1 MIFVLQSL
9 CNACGIRYRKQ
20 RSALL
25 GLGEKNKKKNTDK
38 IVSVKLRLMGLG
50 RDMMLQTSLE
60 RSRPQKKMKLGEEE
74 EEAAMLLMALSS
86 GSVYAS

>member
-1 MIFVLQSL
+1 M
-9 CNACGIRYRKQ
+9 
-20 RSALL
+20 
-25 GLGEKNKKKNTDK
+25 GEKNKKKNTDK

-50 RDMMLQTSLE
+50 RDMMLQTRLE
-60 RSRPQKKMKLGEEE
+60 RSGTQKKMKLGEE